1 MRVLLLGARAPSSA
15 VLGYFGGLPAP
26 SCTIKSL
33 PTLEPLTYPGV
44 AATPLQCAFYLL
56 GARAPSG
63 AVLGY
68 FGGLPGPSR
77 AIKSLPT
84 LEPLTYPG
92 VNFLLYKRP
101 AAQPTHWRVI
111 EALFSMVNVLEK
123 RRGRVCADS
132 NIIKI
137 IFHHVGKNACDI
149 YIYINMITNF
159 SFHMVTSTIT
169 PSPA

>member
-15 VLGYFGGLPAP
+15 VLGYFGGLPGP
-26 SCTIKSL
+26 SCT
-33 PTLEPLTYPGV
+33 
-44 AATPLQCAFYLL
+44 
-56 GARAPSG
+56 
-63 AVLGY
+63 
-68 FGGLPGPSR
+68 
-77 AIKSLPT
+77 IKSLPT

-111 EALFSMVNVLEK
+111 EASFSMVNVLEK

-137 IFHHVGKNACDI
+137 IFHHVEKNACDI
-149 YIYINMITNF
+149 YIYKHDYKFLFLYGYIYDHPIACLNVF
-159 SFHMVTSTIT
+159 
-169 PSPA
+169 P